1 MQKIAFL
8 ADETHEAQRALDAL
22 SKRYGSVSAAKA
34 DVIVALGGDG
44 FMLSTLHNTQSKP
57 LPVYGMNRGTIGF
70 LMNEFSEENLYDR
83 LKSAEAAD
91 INPLRMCAI
100 CDDGSK
106 VDALAINEVSL

>member
-44 FMLSTLHNTQSKP
+44 FMLSTLHNTHSKQGLNESVRP
-57 LPVYGMNRGTIGF
+57 NVYFN
-70 LMNEFSEENLYDR
+70 
-83 LKSAEAAD
+83 
-91 INPLRMCAI
+91 I
-100 CDDGSK
+100 CWHKLGANSPTF
-106 VDALAINEVSL
+106 